1 MWAKSLVL
9 RVTSV
14 MRCSKALAA
23 IMASRSGRGW
33 GMCSA
38 AQSAAQAGRQAAL
51 IAPQLLRNI
60 VHQLLAL
67 LGAFA
72 QAHGDVVA
80 E

>member
-1 MWAKSLVL
+1 MFVCCDIFVL
-9 RVTSV
+9 RPILRGD
-14 MRCSKALAA
+14 MLREP
-23 IMASRSGRGW
+23 IRQSRVASGRVREALG
-33 GMCSA
+33 SDPKA
-38 AQSAAQAGRQAAL
+38 AGRQAAL

-72 QAHGDVVA
+72 QAHGHVVA